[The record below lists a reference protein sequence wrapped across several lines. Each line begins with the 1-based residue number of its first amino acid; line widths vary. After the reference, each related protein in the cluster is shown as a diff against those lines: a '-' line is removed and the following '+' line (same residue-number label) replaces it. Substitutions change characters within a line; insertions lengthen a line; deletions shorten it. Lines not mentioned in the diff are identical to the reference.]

1 MVKPS
6 VTQLEELVELR
17 NSVIEVMASMEV
29 WSEELLTK
37 LTEIDLGVLRKS
49 ATQRHG
55 VTRWRRGVRNPT
67 IHEEV
72 QVIEL
77 HPRLLTSEW
86 RPYAAWV

>member
-37 LTEIDLGVLRKS
+37 LTEIDLGVFERVQLN
-49 ATQRHG
+49 
-55 VTRWRRGVRNPT
+55 VTESLDGA
-67 IHEEV
+67 EE
-72 QVIEL
+72 
-77 HPRLLTSEW
+77 
-86 RPYAAWV
+86 